1 MLFPQVLK
9 RWMAVVSVVPP
20 GLQRNLRMTRSVI
33 VPTSQLPPVGQ
44 PSHHKVQVAVHTS
57 TEEIINMVNL
67 TVSTSNISSATPH
80 TNITTTQPVSVFGVI
95 VNESL
100 DDDDMA
106 RPYEKPEPESTG
118 GIKVLEGLANEL
130 SESLKKE
137 VSDEVDKDKKEK
149 EKSENKEKRKEKS
162 KDGIRDKDRDK
173 ERNRNRDRDR
183 DRDRKHGKESDRR
196 KREKEREK
204 EKKEKKRESKPFR
217 ETEVRDGIDS
227 AEVSFIN
234 IIHIFDI

>member
-1 MLFPQVLK
+1 MGADEVLK

-20 GLQRNLRMTRSVI
+20 QQRNMRLTRSVI

-44 PSHHKVQVAVHTS
+44 PSHQRVQVAVHTS

-67 TVSTSNISSATPH
+67 TVSTSNISSSTPH
-80 TNITTTQPVSVFGVI
+80 TNITTTRPHNTIFGVI

-100 DDDDMA
+100 DEEIA
-106 RPYEKPEPESTG
+106 KPYEKPEAEPTG

-137 VSDEVDKDKKEK
+137 VNDEVSKDKKEK

-162 KDGIRDKDRDK
+162 KDGVREKDRDK
-173 ERNRNRDRDR
+173 ERNKNRDRDR
-183 DRDRKHGKESDRR
+183 DRERDRKHGKESDRR
-196 KREKEREK
+196 KR
-204 EKKEKKRESKPFR
+204 
-217 ETEVRDGIDS
+217 
-227 AEVSFIN
+227 
-234 IIHIFDI
+234 

>member
-1 MLFPQVLK
+1 
-9 RWMAVVSVVPP
+9 MAVVSVVPP
-20 GLQRNLRMTRSVI
+20 QQRNMRLTRSVI
-33 VPTSQLPPVGQ
+33 VPTNQLPPVGQ
-44 PSHHKVQVAVHTS
+44 TSHQKVQVAVHTS

-67 TVSTSNISSATPH
+67 TVATSNISSSTPH
-80 TNITTTQPVSVFGVI
+80 TNITNTQPVSVFGVI

-100 DDDDMA
+100 DDEVA
-106 RPYEKPEPESTG
+106 KPYEKPEPESTG
-118 GIKVLEGLANEL
+118 GIRVLEGLANEL

-137 VSDEVDKDKKEK
+137 VNDEVSKEKK
-149 EKSENKEKRKEKS
+149 EKSENKDKRKDKS

-173 ERNRNRDRDR
+173 ERSKNRDRERDRDRDR

-196 KREKEREK
+196 KREKERER

-227 AEVSFIN
+227 AEVSLLYLTPKAM
-234 IIHIFDI
+234 